1 MKKRLDILLTEKGI
15 CDSRTRAKALIME
28 GVVFV
33 DGVREDKPGS
43 LFNKESIIEL
53 KSNPI
58 PYVSRG
64 GLKIEKAIRE
74 FEINLSGKVVMDVG
88 ASTGGFTDCMLI
100 NGAKKVYSIDVGY
113 GQLDYKLRTD
123 KRVVVMERTNIR
135 NVTPSDLDEV
145 PEFSTVDVS
154 FISLKTVLP
163 VIKSLLALDHEICA
177 LIKPQ
182 FEAGREQVGKNG
194 VIRDEKIHKQ
204 VVEEIVSFVRTMD
217 YGVFG
222 LSYSPIKGPKG
233 NIEYLIYIRTKEDPG
248 LVNEDKIKDIVSGS
262 HENLKEQS

>member
-1 MKKRLDILLTEKGI
+1 MKKRLDILLTEKGL

-28 GVVFV
+28 GAVFV
-33 DGVREDKPGS
+33 DGVREDKAGS
-43 LFNKESIIEL
+43 LFSEECKIEL
-53 KSNPI
+53 KSNPL

-64 GLKIEKAIRE
+64 GLKIEKAIKE
-74 FEINLSGKVVMDVG
+74 FEIDLNGKIVMDVG

-100 NGAKKVYSIDVGY
+100 NGAQKVYSIDVGY
-113 GQLDYKLRTD
+113 GQLDYKLRTNP
-123 KRVVVMERTNIR
+123 RVVVMERTNIR
-135 NVTPSDLDEV
+135 NVTPEDLEDV

-163 VIKSLLALDHEICA
+163 VIKSLLSPNHGICA

-182 FEAGREQVGKNG
+182 FEAGKDQVGKNG
-194 VIRDEKIHKQ
+194 VVRDEKIHRQ
-204 VVEEIVSFVRTMD
+204 VVEEIVSFVQGIG

-233 NIEYLIYIRTKEDPG
+233 NIEYLIYIRTENDPG
-248 LVNEDKIKDIVSGS
+248 VVTHDKIKDVISSS
-262 HENLKEQS
+262 HENLRDQS

>member
-1 MKKRLDILLTEKGI
+1 MKKRLDILITENGL

-28 GVVFV
+28 GAVFV
-33 DGVREDKPGS
+33 DGIREDKPGS
-43 LFNKESIIEL
+43 LFPEECKIEL
-53 KSNPI
+53 KSNPL

-74 FEINLSGKVVMDVG
+74 FGIDLSDKIVMDVG
-88 ASTGGFTDCMLI
+88 ASTGGFTDCMLVK
-100 NGAKKVYSIDVGY
+100 GAGKVYSIDVGY

-123 KRVVVMERTNIR
+123 PRVVVMERTNIR
-135 NVTPSDLDEV
+135 NVTPGDLEDV

-163 VIKSLLALDHEICA
+163 AIKSLLALDHGVCA

-182 FEAGREQVGKNG
+182 FEAGKEQVGKNG
-194 VIRDEKIHKQ
+194 VVREEKIHRQ
-204 VVEEIVSFVRTMD
+204 VVEEIVSFARSVG

-248 LVNEDKIKDIVSGS
+248 LITDEYIKNVVSGS
-262 HENLKEQS
+262 HENLKEQP

>member
-1 MKKRLDILLTEKGI
+1 MKKRLDILLTEKGL

-28 GVVFV
+28 GAVFV
-33 DGVREDKPGS
+33 DGVREDKAGS
-43 LFNKESIIEL
+43 LFPEDCKIEL

-74 FEINLSGKVVMDVG
+74 FHIDLSGKVVMDVG
-88 ASTGGFTDCMLI
+88 ASTGGFTDCMLV
-100 NGAKKVYSIDVGY
+100 NGASKVYSIDVGY
-113 GQLDYKLRTD
+113 GQLDYRLRTD
-123 KRVVVMERTNIR
+123 ERVVVMERTNIR
-135 NVTPSDLDEV
+135 NVTPSDLADI

-163 VIKSLLALDHEICA
+163 VIKSLLAPLHGICA

-182 FEAGREQVGKNG
+182 FEAGKEQVGKNG
-194 VIRDEKIHKQ
+194 VVRDEKIHRQ
-204 VVEEIVSFVRTMD
+204 VVEEIVSFTRSIG

-233 NIEYLIYIRTKEDPG
+233 NIEYLIYIRTEDDPG
-248 LVNEDKIKDIVSGS
+248 SVTEEYIKDLVSAS
-262 HENLKEQS
+262 HENLKDQS